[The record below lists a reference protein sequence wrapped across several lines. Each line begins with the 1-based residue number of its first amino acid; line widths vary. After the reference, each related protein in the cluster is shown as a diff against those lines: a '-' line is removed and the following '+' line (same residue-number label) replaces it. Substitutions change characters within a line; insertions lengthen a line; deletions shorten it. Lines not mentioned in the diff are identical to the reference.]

1 MGLLESLLGAAMQT
15 MAPGQGGGAAGQ
27 AGANPVAGA
36 LMALLTGADQQ
47 GMGQQGMGQ
56 AAAGQMGAP
65 GGQDDLRPPPGGK
78 GPSIGGGMKD
88 PMPGAPP
95 ADTAGGSGGLGA
107 LLGGLMGGGMP
118 GAGPM
123 PGASPMPGAG
133 GMPGN
138 AAMGGAMGGGAL
150 ASGLGALLQQFTQN
164 GFGQQ
169 ANSWVGTGANMPI
182 DPNALTQAV
191 GHDRLAALAQRYG
204 IPQQELAAALADHLP
219 QAVNELTPQG
229 NVPQPDAMQQMLS
242 QLLGGGRRGGF

>member
-36 LMALLTGADQQ
+36 LMALLTGTDQQ

-56 AAAGQMGAP
+56 QGMGQMGAP

-95 ADTAGGSGGLGA
+95 ADTAGGGGLGA

-123 PGASPMPGAG
+123 PGNAAMGGAG
-133 GMPGN
+133 
-138 AAMGGAMGGGAL
+138 MGGAMGGGAL

>member
-95 ADTAGGSGGLGA
+95 ADTAGGGGGLGA
-107 LLGGLMGGGMP
+107 LLGGLMGGPMP

-123 PGASPMPGAG
+123 PG
-133 GMPGN
+133 N
-138 AAMGGAMGGGAL
+138 AAMGGGGMGGAMGGGAL

>member
-95 ADTAGGSGGLGA
+95 ADTAGGGGGLGA
-107 LLGGLMGGGMP
+107 LLGGLMGGPMP

-123 PGASPMPGAG
+123 PGNAAMGGAG
-133 GMPGN
+133 
-138 AAMGGAMGGGAL
+138 MGGAMGGGAL

>member
-56 AAAGQMGAP
+56 RGMDQMGAP

-95 ADTAGGSGGLGA
+95 ADTAGGGGGLGA
-107 LLGGLMGGGMP
+107 LLGGLMGGPMP

-123 PGASPMPGAG
+123 PGNAAMGGAG
-133 GMPGN
+133 
-138 AAMGGAMGGGAL
+138 MGGAMGGGAL